1 MIRILHCADLHLD
14 APFSLKS
21 PRQAER
27 HRTELRSDLSSVTL
41 LIRTQNIQ
49 VCLMSGDLFDRN
61 EVTPETRSLM
71 EKEFASCPDCTFI
84 LAAGNHDPLTDASPY
99 RYFRFPPNVIVL
111 KPEREVVHLDEW
123 DTDVYGYSFDGK
135 NNAQN
140 PLTGW
145 TIEDPERIN
154 LLCVHADVDNPGS
167 PYGPCTKEDIGK
179 SGFDYVALGHVH
191 KGTGLQCENGVFW
204 AYPGCL
210 EGRGFDETGYK
221 GVLIGTVG
229 KEGADLSF
237 QRISKRRYE
246 ILRCDITGCDRAEA
260 LARARAAVREAGDD
274 TVIRLIFTGEVKEGM
289 IFLPEELVYDGWMGD
304 EVEVR
309 DETVLAP
316 DFTELEENTTLK
328 GVFYRLMKEKIEAGQ
343 ATEDA
348 LKYGLMALEGRNIVD
363 YGGKQA

>member
-14 APFSLKS
+14 APFSLKT

-41 LIRTQNIQ
+41 LIRTQKIQ

-61 EVTPETRSLM
+61 EVTVETRRLM
-71 EKEFASCPDCTFI
+71 EKEFADCPDCRFI

-99 RYFRFPPNVIVL
+99 RYFQFSPNVTVL
-111 KPEREVVHLDEW
+111 PAERTVIHLDELN
-123 DTDVYGYSFDGK
+123 TDVYGYSFDGK
-135 NNAQN
+135 NNGEN
-140 PLTGW
+140 PLTSW

-154 LLCVHADVDNPGS
+154 LLCVHADVDAPDS
-167 PYGPCTKEDIGK
+167 PYGPCSKADIGK

-191 KGTGLQCENGVFW
+191 KGSGLQNENGVFW

-221 GVLIGTVG
+221 GVLIGEVEKG
-229 KEGADLSF
+229 KADLAF
-237 QRISKRRYE
+237 ERISKRRYE
-246 ILRCDITGCDRAEA
+246 ILRCDVTGCDREEA
-260 LARARAAVREAGDD
+260 VARARAMVREAGED
-274 TVIRLIFTGEVKEGM
+274 TVIRLILTGEVREGM
-289 IFLPEELVYDGWMGD
+289 IILPESLVYDGWRGD
-304 EVEVR
+304 EVEIR

-328 GVFYRLMKEKIEAGQ
+328 GVFYRLMKEKIAAGEAD
-343 ATEDA
+343 EDA
-348 LKYGLMALEGRNIVD
+348 LKYGLMALEGRSIVD
-363 YGGKQA
+363 YGGES